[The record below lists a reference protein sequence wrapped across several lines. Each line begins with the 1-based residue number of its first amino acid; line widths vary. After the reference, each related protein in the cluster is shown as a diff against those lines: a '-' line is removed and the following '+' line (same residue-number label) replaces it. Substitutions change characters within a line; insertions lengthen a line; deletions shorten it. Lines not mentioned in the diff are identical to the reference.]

1 MAFPSVLA
9 SLQGLKVLTLAKH
22 VTCCPQTIMKRQTT
36 TTEEDIHIPVVEQHE
51 PWTLPGSIFK
61 PRIRECDAKA
71 FYDGAATL
79 EKLFSRDW
87 ARACGKEKFTSML
100 ARENKGNAAGK
111 SDKAAMQ
118 EVHNMLQ
125 KHYQVRQPA
134 QAFV

>member
-1 MAFPSVLA
+1 
-9 SLQGLKVLTLAKH
+9 
-22 VTCCPQTIMKRQTT
+22 MKRQTT